1 MKIVEKVIKTIVN
14 ILTGVVL
21 LAILVLLYGKISM
34 KITGHNYSNY
44 FGYTLFKVT
53 TGSMGNAVKIDDV
66 VIVKIKSDIKE
77 NDIITYYD
85 NNSFITHRVKKIG
98 NTFITAR
105 GDANNTDDAP
115 ITKNQVIGKVVHVIK
130 GLGIWQKVLSTPK
143 ILFSIFITLLLFDC
157 AFSYRSKKEKDPDF
171 KLSNTQVLNINKLF
185 TKEYKKEEKEI
196 STNTVEKEIASE
208 EISTSIVEKDNVSDE
223 TKLLPI
229 EEIEKAKDIIETDN
243 LQKTVLIPVEEI
255 KEEIAEKVSNEEDVE
270 LLKTQAIPIEDIE
283 LLKTQVI
290 PVDEIELLK
299 TQVMP
304 IKEIKKKAKNKK
316 VELLETQVI
325 PVEEIK
331 KQEIL

>member
-14 ILTGVVL
+14 ILTGIVL

-185 TKEYKKEEKEI
+185 TKENKKEEKEI
-196 STNTVEKEIASE
+196 STNTVEKEIVNE
-208 EISTSIVEKDNVSDE
+208 EISTNIVEKDNVSDE
-223 TKLLPI
+223 TKLLSI
-229 EEIEKAKDIIETDN
+229 KEIEKAKEN
-243 LQKTVLIPVEEI
+243 EELQKTVLIPIEEI
-255 KEEIAEKVSNEEDVE
+255 KKEEINEKKLEDENVE

>member
-1 MKIVEKVIKTIVN
+1 MVN
-14 ILTGVVL
+14 AFLLVRVFLQNLGDTRLDGYL
-21 LAILVLLYGKISM
+21 LAEFVGILCGKLSGKALL
-34 KITGHNYSNY
+34 
-44 FGYTLFKVT
+44 
-53 TGSMGNAVKIDDV
+53 
-66 VIVKIKSDIKE
+66 
-77 NDIITYYD
+77 
-85 NNSFITHRVKKIG
+85 
-98 NTFITAR
+98 
-105 GDANNTDDAP
+105 
-115 ITKNQVIGKVVHVIK
+115 
-130 GLGIWQKVLSTPK
+130 
-143 ILFSIFITLLLFDC
+143 
-157 AFSYRSKKEKDPDF
+157 FSYRSKKEKDPDF

-185 TKEYKKEEKEI
+185 TKEPKKEEKEI
-196 STNTVEKEIASE
+196 STNTVEKEMVSE
-208 EISTSIVEKDNVSDE
+208 KISTNIVEKDNVSDE

-229 EEIEKAKDIIETDN
+229 EEIEKAKEIIETDN

-290 PVDEIELLK
+290 PVEEIELLK

>member
-115 ITKNQVIGKVVHVIK
+115 ITKNQVIGKVIYVIK

-185 TKEYKKEEKEI
+185 TKEPKKEEKEI
-196 STNTVEKEIASE
+196 STNTVEKEIVSE
-208 EISTSIVEKDNVSDE
+208 EISTNIVEKDNISDE

-229 EEIEKAKDIIETDN
+229 EEIEKAKEN
-243 LQKTVLIPVEEI
+243 EELQKTVLIPVEKI
-255 KEEIAEKVSNEEDVE
+255 KKEEISEKVLEDEDVE

-290 PVDEIELLK
+290 PVEEIELLK